1 MTAEKTNL
9 QKLEAL
15 LHSAT
20 NERQRKMYLALLS
33 KAQASS
39 ASSSSTSTKQK
50 ITQSPTK
57 PNEPSPSRQKKSA
70 SINNSAKKT
79 IASTNPV
86 VQATS
91 VNGKATST
99 KKTTDKKKKT
109 STTSNQ
115 TKVAKVNQIEQDQKK
130 AETKVKTKAKKQSK
144 ETTRENN
151 DLNKA
156 KTVKQREDKNDS
168 VSTSPAAIKSEKT
181 IFKGVGI
188 VKGTPY
194 LEDDKLFVR
203 IDGRQYDLRKVVG
216 DWNKPISLLRS
227 ELDKNGSR
235 EMLLKV
241 YPNITHYPEDR
252 PPHHVFRLVRA
263 YLESEKYHRYSPGF
277 NLCGIWRLVSH
288 CKTPVI
294 TIYRNIERLET
305 FQKLPRIVK
314 KPYAKGQDLP
324 VIWEYAPVKPFI
336 YHPEKLDSEQMPC
349 YFVQVRAAF
358 KDGLYIVEEML
369 EEPTLDI
376 PPYIQRP
383 PKNRQPRPNSTK
395 PASKSNEA
403 LVS

>member
-20 NERQRKMYLALLS
+20 NERQRKMYQALLS

-57 PNEPSPSRQKKSA
+57 PNISSASRQNKSA

-79 IASTNPV
+79 IASTNSV
-86 VQATS
+86 VQSTS
-91 VNGKATST
+91 VNEKATST
-99 KKTTDKKKKT
+99 KKTTGKKKKT

-130 AETKVKTKAKKQSK
+130 AET
-144 ETTRENN
+144 
-151 DLNKA
+151 
-156 KTVKQREDKNDS
+156 VKQREDKNDS
-168 VSTSPAAIKSEKT
+168 VSTSPATSSSEKT

-203 IDGRQYDLRKVVG
+203 INDRQYDLRKVVG

-227 ELDKNGSR
+227 ELSKNGSE

-263 YLESEKYHRYSPGF
+263 YFEEEKYHRYSPGF

-305 FQKLPRIVK
+305 FQKLPRIIK

-324 VIWEYAPVKPFI
+324 VIWEDAPVKPFI

-358 KDGLYIVEEML
+358 KDGLYIVEEIL

-383 PKNRQPRPNSTK
+383 PKNRKPRPNSTK
-395 PASKSNEA
+395 PASF
-403 LVS
+403 V